1 MTQLSSIVAGF
12 FGDYTNGNYSYV
24 EVTASGSQNIPANT
38 PTVVQFPTV
47 LQDTDLI
54 FSTVTNRIVIPLSM
68 NNANAVLTSSLFSND
83 TAIVIETSFDD
94 VTWSPKY
101 RSFGEATAILRL
113 QTGMQI
119 RVVAENPLSITVPVE
134 ARLSMVILNATLEMG
149 SSTANVQ
156 TGFEQQFLLMGG

>member
-24 EVTASGSQNIPANT
+24 DVTASGTQNISANT
-38 PTVVQFPTV
+38 PTPVEFSEVV
-47 LQDTDLI
+47 QDTDLI
-54 FSTVTNRIVIPLSM
+54 YNTITNRLVIPLSM
-68 NNANAVLTSSLFSND
+68 NNANAVLTSSLFSNE
-83 TAIVIETSFDD
+83 TSITIETSSDGT
-94 VTWSPKY
+94 TWVARY
-101 RSFGEATAILRL
+101 RSFGEATGILRL

-119 RVVAENPLSITVPVE
+119 RIVAENAAPITVPLE
-134 ARLSMVILNATLEMG
+134 ARLSMVVLNATLEIG